1 MVLSVRFPLF
11 SRFALIASVA
21 LTLGACEENARYRG
35 SQRHYVPLSSE
46 VYALMSEKGVRKDD
60 AVLIR
65 SFKKESELEVWKQR
79 RDGEYVLLKTY
90 PMCRWSGQLGP
101 KKREGDR
108 MAPEGFYSITPAQMN
123 PNSAYYL
130 SFNMGYP
137 NAFDRAHARNGSHLM
152 VHGAC
157 SSMGCYS
164 MTDDQIQEIYA
175 LVREAHNGGQKGV
188 QMQAL
193 PFRMTADNLAKHR
206 LDTNMGFWRNLKE
219 GADLFEVSK
228 REPQVAV
235 CNARYTFGSE
245 TEDNAS
251 CAVKTSP
258 EIASAVMSRRQ
269 DDDRKVAGLVA
280 KGVPAVRIVY
290 DDGDQH
296 KSFRQV
302 LASRGSDG
310 LNASA
315 SWASRDV
322 GISRPDAISSGPTII
337 VLDSNGKPR
346 GQVRAES
353 SETEHVLAA
362 AETLNAPK
370 VAAKTETTKTET
382 PKTETP
388 KPAMTPRVA
397 TQVAASRPGQAG
409 TASGAAQAAT
419 PTTVPV
425 AASSEVA
432 KDAPASASALVAAQ
446 PSVLQRVMSFSPF
459 AKAEPAQASETV
471 PVESVSPAVPQ
482 RTTAP
487 LPPRRAQGQV
497 PLPANVQS
505 SLRAPQPVATA
516 GQIE

>member
-1 MVLSVRFPLF
+1 MVPGVTF
-11 SRFALIASVA
+11 SRVTHFALLAAVGM
-21 LTLGACEENARYRG
+21 TLAACEENARYRG
-35 SQRHYVPLSSE
+35 SQRHFVPLNSE
-46 VYALMSEKGVRKDD
+46 IYALMSEKGVRKDD
-60 AVLIR
+60 QVLIR
-65 SFKKESELEVWKQR
+65 SFKKESELEIWKQR

-137 NAFDRAHARNGSHLM
+137 NNFDRAHGRNGSHLM

-193 PFRMTADNLAKHR
+193 PFRMTAENLAKHR
-206 LDTNMGFWRNLKE
+206 LDANMGFWRNLKE
-219 GADLFEVSK
+219 GADLFEVAK

-235 CNARYTFGSE
+235 CNARYAFGSE
-245 TEDNAS
+245 AGEDPS
-251 CAVKTSP
+251 CAVKTTP
-258 EIASAVMSRRQ
+258 EISSAIMSRRQ
-269 DDDRKVAGLVA
+269 DDDRKVAALVA

-296 KSFRQV
+296 QTFRQV

-322 GISRPDAISSGPTII
+322 GISRPDAISGGPTVI
-337 VLDSNGKPR
+337 VLDNNGKPR

-353 SETEHVLAA
+353 SESAHVIAA
-362 AETLNAPK
+362 AESLSVT
-370 VAAKTETTKTET
+370 
-382 PKTETP
+382 
-388 KPAMTPRVA
+388 KPAIKPENIKPTGTTPRPATGSQIAAVPLTSPVVA
-397 TQVAASRPGQAG
+397 SPVQIPQGTVETARTEIAKAQPPEAA
-409 TASGAAQAAT
+409 
-419 PTTVPV
+419 PV
-425 AASSEVA
+425 
-432 KDAPASASALVAAQ
+432 SAVQ
-446 PSVLQRVMSFSPF
+446 PSVFQRVFSFNPF
-459 AKAEPAQASETV
+459 AKAEVQPATETA
-471 PVESVSPAVPQ
+471 PVESVAPAAPQ

-487 LPPRRAQGQV
+487 LPPRRAQTPNGIQV
-497 PLPANVQS
+497 AQPASQAS
-505 SLRAPQPVATA
+505 VAL
-516 GQIE
+516 Q